1 MTESPNAN
9 LEAQHAQVDLE
20 IKQTELAIKQAE
32 LKARLNEASKAPSE
46 PQTQPQPQRP
56 ATPPPPPPRP
66 AASPLTLAII
76 TGIIGLIG
84 AGVANVLQTR
94 SNLQLERQKF
104 ESSLM
109 LKAIETGKPE
119 AAAKNLLFLVK
130 VGLINDASGKIAS
143 LESKPEDAPVL
154 PVPPGAV
161 VPVPRTASAAQAF
174 FQKYGE
180 QFEPL
185 TDDGKAV
192 LTRLFGLI
200 EKDKSMTDVRLVA
213 YTLATIQWETANTF
227 KPTTEVGTD
236 EELEK
241 RYGPATATGRTF
253 GNTEP
258 GDGARYKGRGYLQ
271 LTGKRNYQRVNEI
284 LGFAGTDTDLVKY
297 PEKVM
302 DPEIAYRVAGAMMSQ
317 GFVTGKK
324 LGDFINNQNTDY
336 ANARKIIN
344 GLDHAEDIATSAK
357 KFEQILRESVS
368 KGN

>member
-1 MTESPNAN
+1 MSESPNIN
-9 LEAQHAQVDLE
+9 LDAEHAKLDLE

-32 LKARLNEASKAPSE
+32 LKAKLNEAPQAPLE
-46 PQTQPQPQRP
+46 PQKTAP
-56 ATPPPPPPRP
+56 APPPPAKSPP
-66 AASPLTLAII
+66 ASPLTLAII

-130 VGLINDASGKIAS
+130 VGLINDASGKIAT

-154 PVPPGAV
+154 PVAPGAV

-174 FQKYGE
+174 FEKYGE

-192 LTRLFGLI
+192 LTKLFSLI
-200 EKDKSMTDVRLVA
+200 EKDKTMTDVRLVA
-213 YTLATIQWETANTF
+213 YTLATIKWETANTF
-227 KPTTEVGTD
+227 KPISEVGTD

-241 RYGPATATGRTF
+241 RYGGRL
-253 GNTEP
+253 GNSEP
-258 GDGARYKGRGYLQ
+258 GDGSRYKGRGYVL
-271 LTGKRNYQRVNEI
+271 LTGKRNYQRVSEV
-284 LGFAGTDTDLVKY
+284 LGLAGTDSDLVKY
-297 PEKVM
+297 PERVM

-317 GFVTGKK
+317 GLVTSKK
-324 LGDFINNQNTDY
+324 LGDFINNQQTDY
-336 ANARKIIN
+336 TNARKIIY
-344 GLDHAEDIATSAK
+344 GLDHAEEIATSAK
-357 KFEQILRESVS
+357 KFEQILRESVGKS
-368 KGN
+368 N

>member
-1 MTESPNAN
+1 MSESPNIN
-9 LEAQHAQVDLE
+9 LDAEHAKIDLE

-32 LKARLNEASKAPSE
+32 LKAKLNEASQATPE
-46 PQTQPQPQRP
+46 PQKP
-56 ATPPPPPPRP
+56 APAPTPPAKSPP
-66 AASPLTLAII
+66 ASPLTLAII

-130 VGLINDASGKIAS
+130 VGLINDASGKIAT

-154 PVPPGAV
+154 PVASGAV

-174 FQKYGE
+174 FEKYGE
-180 QFEPL
+180 QFKPL

-192 LTRLFGLI
+192 LTKLFSLI
-200 EKDKSMTDVRLVA
+200 EKDKTMTDVRLVA
-213 YTLATIQWETANTF
+213 YTLATIKWETADTF
-227 KPTTEVGTD
+227 KPISEVGTD

-241 RYGPATATGRTF
+241 RYDGRL
-253 GNTEP
+253 GNSEP
-258 GDGARYKGRGYLQ
+258 GDGSRYKGRGYVL
-271 LTGKRNYQRVNEI
+271 LTGKRNYQRVSEV
-284 LGFAGTDTDLVKY
+284 LGLAGTDSDLVKY
-297 PEKVM
+297 PERVM

-317 GFVTGKK
+317 GLVTGKK
-324 LGDFINNQNTDY
+324 LGDFINNQQTDY
-336 ANARKIIN
+336 TNARKIIY
-344 GLDHAEDIATSAK
+344 GLDHAEEIATSAK

-368 KGN
+368 KSN

>member
-1 MTESPNAN
+1 MSESPNIN
-9 LEAQHAQVDLE
+9 LDGEHAKLDLE

-32 LKARLNEASKAPSE
+32 LKAKLNEASQAPPE
-46 PQTQPQPQRP
+46 PQKP
-56 ATPPPPPPRP
+56 APAPPPPAKSPP
-66 AASPLTLAII
+66 ASPLTLAII

-130 VGLINDASGKIAS
+130 VGLINDASGKIAT

-154 PVPPGAV
+154 PVVSGAV

-174 FQKYGE
+174 FGKYGE

-185 TDDGKAV
+185 TEDGKAV
-192 LTRLFGLI
+192 LTRLFSII
-200 EKDKSMTDVRLVA
+200 EKDKAMTDVRLVA
-213 YTLATIQWETANTF
+213 YTLATIKWETADTF
-227 KPTTEVGTD
+227 KPTTEPGTD
-236 EELEK
+236 EDLEK
-241 RYGPATATGRTF
+241 RYGPSTANGPKL

-271 LTGKRNYQRVNEI
+271 LTGKRNYQRVNEV
-284 LGFAGTDTDLVKY
+284 LGLAGTDSDLVKY
-297 PEKVM
+297 PERLM

-317 GFVTGKK
+317 GLVSGKK
-324 LGDFINNQNTDY
+324 LGDFINSQNTDY
-336 ANARKIIN
+336 TNARKIIY
-344 GLDHAEDIATSAK
+344 GLDHAEEIATSAR
-357 KFEQILRESVS
+357 KFEQILRESVG